1 MKWVRKKM
9 TLVAVVGILFGGEL
23 LQAGAADAA
32 GKKKN
37 GPVRVVVWDERQPR
51 QKQAYPDFLG
61 NQIAKALSVRPGLSV
76 KSVSLDDPGQG
87 ISDKVLDQCD
97 VLIWWGHVRQG
108 LIKPDQGK
116 RIVKRIRA
124 GKLSLVALHSAHWS
138 TPFIEA
144 MNSRAKE
151 EALGQVPAAARGKA
165 LLKLLPPDPPLYRAP
180 KRSAALTPAASF
192 FRNKD
197 GRYEVNLRLP
207 NCCFPA
213 YRPDGKPSTIITKVP
228 EHPIARGLPKSWGV
242 AHTEMYDEPFHVP
255 APDVVVF
262 EERWEAGERFR
273 SGMIWNLG
281 KGKVFYFRPG
291 HETYGVY
298 FEPMPLQ
305 VLENASRW
313 LGAQLPQTN
322 R

>member
-1 MKWVRKKM
+1 MLRFKLAAA
-9 TLVAVVGILFGGEL
+9 LVLVCLAARIV
-23 LQAGAADAA
+23 GAAE
-32 GKKKN
+32 
-37 GPVRVVVWDERQPR
+37 PIRVVVWDERQPK

-61 NQIAKALSVRPGLSV
+61 NQIARALGVRPGLSV
-76 KSVSLDDPGQG
+76 KSVALDDAGQG
-87 ISDKVLDQCD
+87 ISERVLDQCD

-116 RIVKRIRA
+116 RIVERIQA
-124 GKLSLVALHSAHWS
+124 GKLSLIALHSAHWS

-144 MNSRAKE
+144 MNARSKE
-151 EALGQVPAAARGKA
+151 DALKQVPATARDRA
-165 LLKLLPPDPPLYRAP
+165 VLRLLPPDPPLYRAP
-180 KRSAALTPAASF
+180 SRSAALTPAASF

-213 YRPDGKPSTIITKVP
+213 YRPDGKPSTIITRVP
-228 EHPIARGLPKSWGV
+228 THPIARGLPRSWRV

-262 EERWEAGERFR
+262 EERWATGERFR
-273 SGMIWNLG
+273 SGMIWNIG

-298 FEPMPLQ
+298 FEPLPLK
-305 VLENASRW
+305 VLENAVRW
-313 LGAQLPQTN
+313 LA

>member
-1 MKWVRKKM
+1 MRFKLAAALVLVC
-9 TLVAVVGILFGGEL
+9 LVARIV
-23 LQAGAADAA
+23 GAAE
-32 GKKKN
+32 
-37 GPVRVVVWDERQPR
+37 PIRVVVWDERQPK

-61 NQIAKALSVRPGLSV
+61 NQIARALGVRPGLSV
-76 KSVSLDDPGQG
+76 KSVALDDAGQG
-87 ISDKVLDQCD
+87 ISERVLDQCD

-116 RIVKRIRA
+116 RIVERIQA
-124 GKLSLVALHSAHWS
+124 GKLSLIALHSAHWS

-144 MNSRAKE
+144 MNARSKE
-151 EALGQVPAAARGKA
+151 DALKQVPATARDRA
-165 LLKLLPPDPPLYRAP
+165 VLRLLPPDPPLYRAP
-180 KRSAALTPAASF
+180 SRSAALTPAASF

-213 YRPDGKPSTIITKVP
+213 YRPDGKPSTIITRVP
-228 EHPIARGLPKSWGV
+228 THPIARGLPRSWRV

-262 EERWEAGERFR
+262 EERWATGERFR

-298 FEPMPLQ
+298 FEPLPLK
-305 VLENASRW
+305 VLENAVRW
-313 LGAQLPQTN
+313 FAE
-322 R
+322 

>member
-1 MKWVRKKM
+1 MNRLFA
-9 TLVAVVGILFGGEL
+9 LVALVVWGVMVTVVGARQS
-23 LQAGAADAA
+23 QAA
-32 GKKKN
+32 

-51 QKQAYPDFLG
+51 QKQAYPEFLG
-61 NQIAKALSVRPGLSV
+61 NQIARALSARPGLTVRSV
-76 KSVSLDDPGQG
+76 ALDDAGQG
-87 ISDKVLDQCD
+87 ISDKVLESCD

-108 LIKPDQGK
+108 LIKPDAGQ
-116 RIVKRIRA
+116 RIVRRIRS
-124 GKLSLVALHSAHWS
+124 GKLSLIALHSAHWS
-138 TPFIEA
+138 TPFVEA
-144 MNSRAKE
+144 MNARSRDD
-151 EALGQVPAAARGKA
+151 ALAQVPEKFRSQAKI
-165 LLKLLPPDPPLYRAP
+165 KLLSPVPPLYRAP
-180 KRSAALTPAASF
+180 KRSSALTPAATF

-213 YRPDGKPSTIITKVP
+213 YRPDGKPSTITTRVP
-228 EHPIARGLPKSWGV
+228 SHPIARGVPKVWTV

-273 SGMIWNLG
+273 SGMVWNIG

-298 FEPMPLQ
+298 FEPTPLK

-313 LGAQLPQTN
+313 LGGQLP
-322 R
+322 

>member
-1 MKWVRKKM
+1 MKRLNVM
-9 TLVAVVGILFGGEL
+9 TAML
-23 LQAGAADAA
+23 LWSAAA
-32 GKKKN
+32 GVMEEVQAAE
-37 GPVRVVVWDERQPR
+37 PIRVVVWDERQPR

-61 NQIAKALSVRPGLSV
+61 NQIARALSVRPGLSV
-76 KSVSLDDPGQG
+76 RSVALDDAGQG
-87 ISDKVLDQCD
+87 ISDKVLESCD

-108 LIKPDQGK
+108 LVKADAGQ
-116 RIVKRIRA
+116 RIVKRIQA
-124 GKLSLVALHSAHWS
+124 GKLSLIALHSAHWS

-144 MNSRAKE
+144 MNARAKD
-151 EALGQVPAAARGKA
+151 EALAQVPAKFRSKA

-180 KRSAALTPAASF
+180 KRSAALTPASTF
-192 FRNKD
+192 LRNKD

-228 EHPIARGLPKSWGV
+228 SHPIARGLPKTWTV

-262 EERWEAGERFR
+262 EERWKAGERFR
-273 SGMIWNLG
+273 SGMVWNLG

-298 FEPMPLQ
+298 FEPMPLK

-313 LGAQLPQTN
+313 LGEQL

>member
-1 MKWVRKKM
+1 MNRLCVLM
-9 TLVAVVGILFGGEL
+9 ALVVWGVVVIV
-23 LQAGAADAA
+23 GAARQVQAA
-32 GKKKN
+32 

-51 QKQAYPDFLG
+51 QKQAYPEFLG
-61 NQIAKALSVRPGLSV
+61 NQIAKALATRPGLNV
-76 KSVSLDDPGQG
+76 RSVSLDDAGQG
-87 ISDKVLDQCD
+87 ISDKVLESCD

-108 LIKPDQGK
+108 LIKPDAGQ
-116 RIVKRIRA
+116 RIVRRIRS
-124 GKLSLVALHSAHWS
+124 GKLSLIALHSAHWS

-144 MNSRAKE
+144 MNSRSRD
-151 EALGQVPAAARGKA
+151 EALAQVPAKFRSQAKVT
-165 LLKLLPPDPPLYRAP
+165 LLPPDPPLYRAP
-180 KRSAALTPAASF
+180 KRSAALTPAATF

-213 YRPDGKPSTIITKVP
+213 YRPDGKPSTITTRVP
-228 EHPIARGLPKSWGV
+228 SHPIALGVPKTWTV

-273 SGMIWNLG
+273 SGMIWNIG

-298 FEPMPLQ
+298 FEPMPLK

-313 LGAQLPQTN
+313 LGGQLP
-322 R
+322 

>member
-9 TLVAVVGILFGGEL
+9 TLVAVGGMLFGGGC

-242 AHTEMYDEPFHVP
+242 AHTEMYDCLLYTSPSP
-255 APDVVVF
+255 RDLSTS
-262 EERWEAGERFR
+262 R
-273 SGMIWNLG
+273 
-281 KGKVFYFRPG
+281 
-291 HETYGVY
+291 
-298 FEPMPLQ
+298 MPSS
-305 VLENASRW
+305 A
-313 LGAQLPQTN
+313 
-322 R
+322 

>member
-1 MKWVRKKM
+1 MRFKLAAA
-9 TLVAVVGILFGGEL
+9 LVLVCLAARVVG
-23 LQAGAADAA
+23 AAE
-32 GKKKN
+32 
-37 GPVRVVVWDERQPR
+37 PIRVVVWDERQPR

-61 NQIAKALSVRPGLSV
+61 NQIARALGVRPGLSV
-76 KSVSLDDPGQG
+76 KSVALDDAGQG
-87 ISDKVLDQCD
+87 ISERVLDQCD

-116 RIVKRIRA
+116 RIVERIQA
-124 GKLSLVALHSAHWS
+124 GKLSLIALHSAHWS

-144 MNSRAKE
+144 MNARSKAD
-151 EALGQVPAAARGKA
+151 ALKQVPATARDRA
-165 LLKLLPPDPPLYRAP
+165 VLRLLPPDPPLYRAP
-180 KRSAALTPAASF
+180 SRSAALTPAASF

-213 YRPDGKPSTIITKVP
+213 YRPDGKPSTIITRVP
-228 EHPIARGLPKSWGV
+228 THPIARGLPRSWRV

-255 APDVVVF
+255 RPDVVVF
-262 EERWEAGERFR
+262 EERWATGERFR
-273 SGMIWNLG
+273 SGMIWNIG

-298 FEPMPLQ
+298 FEPLPLK
-305 VLENASRW
+305 VLENAVRW
-313 LGAQLPQTN
+313 LAE
-322 R
+322 

>member
-1 MKWVRKKM
+1 MKRLNVMMAMMLWS
-9 TLVAVVGILFGGEL
+9 VA
-23 LQAGAADAA
+23 AA
-32 GKKKN
+32 G
-37 GPVRVVVWDERQPR
+37 GLMREVQAAEPIRVVVWDERQPR

-61 NQIAKALSVRPGLSV
+61 NQIARALSVRPGLTVRSV
-76 KSVSLDDPGQG
+76 ALDDAGQG
-87 ISDKVLDQCD
+87 ISDKVLESCD

-108 LIKPDQGK
+108 LVKPDAGQ
-116 RIVKRIRA
+116 RIVKRIQA
-124 GKLSLVALHSAHWS
+124 GKLSLIALHSAHWS

-144 MNSRAKE
+144 MNARAKD
-151 EALGQVPAAARGKA
+151 EALAQVPAKFRSKA
-165 LLKLLPPDPPLYRAP
+165 LLKLLPPVPPLYRAP
-180 KRSAALTPAASF
+180 SRSAALTPAATF
-192 FRNKD
+192 LRNKD

-228 EHPIARGLPKSWGV
+228 SHPIARGLPKTWTV

-262 EERWEAGERFR
+262 EERWKAGERFR
-273 SGMIWNLG
+273 SGMVWNLG

-298 FEPMPLQ
+298 FEPMPLK

-313 LGAQLPQTN
+313 LGEQL

>member
-1 MKWVRKKM
+1 MIRFKWPAA
-9 TLVAVVGILFGGEL
+9 LVLVCVLAQVVE
-23 LQAGAADAA
+23 AAE
-32 GKKKN
+32 
-37 GPVRVVVWDERQPR
+37 PIRVVVWDERQPK

-61 NQIAKALSVRPGLSV
+61 NQIAGALGVRPGLSV
-76 KSVSLDDPGQG
+76 KSVALDDAGQG

-108 LIKPDQGK
+108 LIKPEHGK
-116 RIVKRIRA
+116 RIVERIRA
-124 GKLSLVALHSAHWS
+124 GKLSLIALHSAHWS

-144 MNSRAKE
+144 MNARSKE
-151 EALGQVPAAARGKA
+151 DALKQVPAAARA
-165 LLKLLPPDPPLYRAP
+165 AAVLKLLPADPPLYRAP
-180 KRSAALTPAASF
+180 SRSAPLTPAASF
-192 FRNKD
+192 FRNAD

-213 YRPDGKPSTIITKVP
+213 YRPDGKPSTMITRVP
-228 EHPIARGLPKSWGV
+228 SHPIARGLPKSWTV

-262 EERWEAGERFR
+262 EERWAAGERFR

-298 FEPMPLQ
+298 FEPLPLK
-305 VLENASRW
+305 VLENAARW
-313 LGAQLPQTN
+313 LA

>member
-1 MKWVRKKM
+1 MKLLRKKM
-9 TLVAVVGILFGGEL
+9 ALVAVVGMLFGGGL
-23 LQAGAADAA
+23 RQAGAADAA

-61 NQIAKALSVRPGLSV
+61 NQIAKAHSVRPGLSV
-76 KSVSLDDPGQG
+76 KSGSLDDPGQG

-151 EALGQVPAAARGKA
+151 EALRQVPAAARGKA

-255 APDVVVF
+255 APDVGVF

-291 HETYGVY
+291 HETYGVF

-313 LGAQLPQTN
+313 LGAQLP
-322 R
+322 

>member
-1 MKWVRKKM
+1 MNRLKM
-9 TLVAVVGILFGGEL
+9 AAALVLWIVTAVGGSARAV
-23 LQAGAADAA
+23 QAAE
-32 GKKKN
+32 
-37 GPVRVVVWDERQPR
+37 PVRVVVWDERQPR

-76 KSVSLDDPGQG
+76 RSVALDDAGQG
-87 ISDKVLDQCD
+87 ISDKVLESCD

-108 LIKPDQGK
+108 LVKPDAGR
-116 RIVKRIRA
+116 RIVQRIRA
-124 GKLSLVALHSAHWS
+124 GKLSLIALHSAHWS

-144 MNSRAKE
+144 MNARAKE
-151 EALGQVPAAARGKA
+151 EALGQVPAKFRSKA
-165 LLKLLPPDPPLYRAP
+165 LLTLLPPIPPLYRAP
-180 KRSAALTPAASF
+180 NRSSPLTPASSF
-192 FRNKD
+192 LRNKD

-213 YRPDGKPSTIITKVP
+213 YRPDGKPSTIITRVP
-228 EHPIARGLPKSWGV
+228 SHPIAQGLPKTWKV

-298 FEPMPLQ
+298 FEPLPLQ

-313 LGAQLPQTN
+313 LGGQLP
-322 R
+322 

>member
-1 MKWVRKKM
+1 MNRLYVVM
-9 TLVAVVGILFGGEL
+9 SLVVWGVLVTVGMARQ
-23 LQAGAADAA
+23 LQAA
-32 GKKKN
+32 

-51 QKQAYPDFLG
+51 QKQAYPEFLG
-61 NQIAKALSVRPGLSV
+61 NQIAKALSARPGLNVRSV
-76 KSVSLDDPGQG
+76 ALDDAGQG
-87 ISDKVLDQCD
+87 ISDKVLESCD

-108 LIKPDQGK
+108 LIKPDAGQ
-116 RIVKRIRA
+116 RIVRRIRA
-124 GKLSLVALHSAHWS
+124 GKLSLIALHSAHWS

-144 MNSRAKE
+144 MNSRSRD
-151 EALGQVPAAARGKA
+151 EALAQVPAKYRGQA
-165 LLKLLPPDPPLYRAP
+165 LVNLLPPDPPLYRAP
-180 KRSAALTPAASF
+180 KRSAALTPAATF

-213 YRPDGKPSTIITKVP
+213 YRPDGKPSTITTRVP
-228 EHPIARGLPKSWGV
+228 SHPIARGVPKTWTV

-262 EERWEAGERFR
+262 EERWEAGESFR
-273 SGMIWNLG
+273 SGMIWNIG

-298 FEPMPLQ
+298 FEPMPLK

-313 LGAQLPQTN
+313 LGGQLP
-322 R
+322 

>member
-1 MKWVRKKM
+1 MLRFKLAAA
-9 TLVAVVGILFGGEL
+9 LVLVCLAARIV
-23 LQAGAADAA
+23 GAAE
-32 GKKKN
+32 
-37 GPVRVVVWDERQPR
+37 PIRVVVWDERQPK

-61 NQIAKALSVRPGLSV
+61 NQIARALGVRPGLSV
-76 KSVSLDDPGQG
+76 KSVALDDAGQG
-87 ISDKVLDQCD
+87 ISERVLDQCD

-116 RIVKRIRA
+116 RIVERIQA
-124 GKLSLVALHSAHWS
+124 GKLSLIALHSAHWS

-144 MNSRAKE
+144 MNARSKE
-151 EALGQVPAAARGKA
+151 DALKQVPATARDRA
-165 LLKLLPPDPPLYRAP
+165 VLRLLPPDPPLYRAP
-180 KRSAALTPAASF
+180 SRSAPLTPAASF

-213 YRPDGKPSTIITKVP
+213 YRPDGKPSTIITRAP
-228 EHPIARGLPKSWGV
+228 THPIARGLPSSWTV

-262 EERWEAGERFR
+262 EERWATGERFR

-298 FEPMPLQ
+298 FEPLPLK
-305 VLENASRW
+305 VLENAVRW
-313 LGAQLPQTN
+313 LAE
-322 R
+322 